1 MSHFQT
7 EGTHICGETRF
18 DVPKLKY
25 SHQLGDALGIQNMA
39 PLSHMTSRRTP
50 KTTICRTGPNRDRS
64 RERPSSGEVRTQ
76 DTGTVVQPL
85 KWDNQNQTPSMRNQ
99 R

>member
-25 SHQLGDALGIQNMA
+25 SHQLGDALVIQNMA
-39 PLSHMTSRRTP
+39 LLSHMASRRTP
-50 KTTICRTGPNRDRS
+50 KTAICLYWT
-64 RERPSSGEVRTQ
+64 ESGSV
-76 DTGTVVQPL
+76 
-85 KWDNQNQTPSMRNQ
+85 MRKTF
-99 R
+99 RR